1 MSEQQGSTPAPAP
14 SEGRSSGPTD
24 VRSALGG
31 WLEGPRAVTGEDL
44 GYRGERLGLPESGP
58 GSVAGFGRRILALLL
73 DWIPSSLVASALFRP
88 ERGSL
93 EAALVPWLVFLLEV
107 VVLTWL
113 TGASFG
119 QRLLRLRVATMD
131 GRPLGPARSLL
142 RGVLLGLLVPA
153 VVYDRD
159 GRGLHDKAART
170 VVLRG

>member
-1 MSEQQGSTPAPAP
+1 MSEQQGSTPAEAPAGAP
-14 SEGRSSGPTD
+14 SD

-31 WLEGPRAVTGEDL
+31 WLEGPRAVTGQDL

-131 GRPLGPARSLL
+131 GRPLGPGRSLL